1 MDKCDFRW
9 RGAIAGGGERSQV
22 DASDRRWRG
31 AIAGGGERSQ
41 VEGSDRKWRG
51 AIAGGG
57 ELWKV
62 EGSDR
67 KWMRAIAGGGER
79 SQVEEGDNGLDK
91 TSKTPVTAVVSEGC
105 TIEQA
110 RKSLQINTERD
121 TGIERGI
128 GQRASKKDA

>member
-1 MDKCDFRW
+1 M
-9 RGAIAGGGERSQV
+9 RGAIAGG
-22 DASDRRWRG
+22 W
-31 AIAGGGERSQ
+31 
-41 VEGSDRKWRG
+41 
-51 AIAGGG
+51 
-57 ELWKV
+57 
-62 EGSDR
+62 
-67 KWMRAIAGGGER
+67 ER

-121 TGIERGI
+121 TGDGGIERGI